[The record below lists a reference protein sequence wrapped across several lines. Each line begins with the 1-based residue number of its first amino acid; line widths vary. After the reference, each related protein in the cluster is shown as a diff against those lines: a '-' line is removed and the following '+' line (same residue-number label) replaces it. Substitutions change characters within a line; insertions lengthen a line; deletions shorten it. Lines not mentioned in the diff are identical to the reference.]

1 VFPDAEFAD
10 LFPSGKDR
18 PSIPAPVAAS
28 ILTLQTLLDYSDA
41 QTAEAARCDLRWK
54 VACGMALDDKRF
66 HPSRLTYWRRRL
78 ANSGRPHR
86 INEAIGKIVEETGI
100 RRRRHWCS
108 RWTRSRR

>member
-41 QTAEAARCDLRWK
+41 QTAEARPVRSAVEGRLRDG
-54 VACGMALDDKRF
+54 VG
-66 HPSRLTYWRRRL
+66 
-78 ANSGRPHR
+78 
-86 INEAIGKIVEETGI
+86 
-100 RRRRHWCS
+100 
-108 RWTRSRR
+108 